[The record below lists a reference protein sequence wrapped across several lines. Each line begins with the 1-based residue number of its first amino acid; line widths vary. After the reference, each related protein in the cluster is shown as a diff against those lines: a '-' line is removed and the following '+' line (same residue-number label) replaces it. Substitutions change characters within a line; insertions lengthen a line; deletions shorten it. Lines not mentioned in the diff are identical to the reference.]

1 VALADL
7 TSRDAV
13 LNAMEEFDTLGR
25 DEFLRRHSFGP
36 ARDYEVVHDGKRY
49 DSKAIV
55 GAAHGHQHPSLGP
68 LKSSDF
74 SGGQPTISKLTE
86 LGFDVVRID
95 HSDAGGDP
103 TGARLA
109 RFLELYPEARQVP
122 FTGEHEACEALRAA
136 AAALGERLK
145 TTLPQAKVK
154 PSVGQGNWARV
165 PWIAVLDARETES
178 TQYGTYPV
186 ILIPENLDG
195 VYMTLAQGVTEL
207 KQQRGRRGAYDEMRR
222 RADVLRPTLTSL
234 LGDEFEFGG
243 DVNLGDSPLGRDY
256 AASVIASSYI
266 PGDEIADSPIE
277 DAMAHLGAAYEE
289 LLARGALDFEDGA
302 PVGPHVLC
310 LYVGRGASTNF
321 ETGGRRGWWGWRS
334 APTGLESLRPGDLV
348 LFGRGYTGGSP
359 RVDSAT
365 WQTGALESAVVGR
378 LEEPPTRTDE
388 TVMPD
393 ELAGEASY
401 PWKFRFSSLGEHSS
415 VPLRAGDALAPS
427 AADAVRKS
435 AIDRGHGHLAPIA
448 GSPLLER
455 YLEGV
460 VEGGITSH
468 DTLKALAETFW
479 VEVERSGMQLD
490 RDSTLAFLTAAL
502 SKPFIILTG
511 QSGSGKTQLA
521 QRLGEWC
528 GVDAVGR
535 PRYVVIP
542 VRPDWTGPEYLFGYP
557 DGLRPKIRDR
567 AVWSVPTTLE
577 FIFRAHADPA
587 APYVLVLDE
596 MNLAHVERYFADF
609 LSGIESREPVVP
621 ALEVVDGQWVDPEH
635 GEQWPIPTNLIVVGT
650 VNVDETTYMFSPKVL
665 DRAFTFEFRVGA
677 EDLDGALR
685 RRAPAGAAAS
695 DVLAQVVETVRD
707 EELQFGQPHPEHQE
721 LLEDLRELHTMLSPA
736 GLDFG
741 HRVVFEALRFA
752 ALLHTTAGV
761 GRDHAL
767 DFITVTKLLPK
778 VHGSR
783 QRLEPVLRDLIAF
796 ATGDSGGSPGSEEDV
811 RLPLT
816 KEKLDRMLLTLLD
829 SQFVSFTE

>member
-1 VALADL
+1 
-7 TSRDAV
+7 
-13 LNAMEEFDTLGR
+13 
-25 DEFLRRHSFGP
+25 
-36 ARDYEVVHDGKRY
+36 
-49 DSKAIV
+49 
-55 GAAHGHQHPSLGP
+55 
-68 LKSSDF
+68 
-74 SGGQPTISKLTE
+74 
-86 LGFDVVRID
+86 
-95 HSDAGGDP
+95 
-103 TGARLA
+103 
-109 RFLELYPEARQVP
+109 
-122 FTGEHEACEALRAA
+122 
-136 AAALGERLK
+136 
-145 TTLPQAKVK
+145 
-154 PSVGQGNWARV
+154 
-165 PWIAVLDARETES
+165 
-178 TQYGTYPV
+178 
-186 ILIPENLDG
+186 
-195 VYMTLAQGVTEL
+195 
-207 KQQRGRRGAYDEMRR
+207 
-222 RADVLRPTLTSL
+222 
-234 LGDEFEFGG
+234 
-243 DVNLGDSPLGRDY
+243 
-256 AASVIASSYI
+256 
-266 PGDEIADSPIE
+266 
-277 DAMAHLGAAYEE
+277 
-289 LLARGALDFEDGA
+289 
-302 PVGPHVLC
+302 
-310 LYVGRGASTNF
+310 
-321 ETGGRRGWWGWRS
+321 
-334 APTGLESLRPGDLV
+334 
-348 LFGRGYTGGSP
+348 
-359 RVDSAT
+359 
-365 WQTGALESAVVGR
+365 
-378 LEEPPTRTDE
+378 
-388 TVMPD
+388 
-393 ELAGEASY
+393 
-401 PWKFRFSSLGEHSS
+401 
-415 VPLRAGDALAPS
+415 
-427 AADAVRKS
+427 
-435 AIDRGHGHLAPIA
+435 LAPIA

-685 RRAPAGAAAS
+685 RPAPAGAAAS